1 MLLILFSIFC
11 GLLVG
16 LCLLATI
23 VEILSARRMSYNETE
38 RVENGGHISMDKD
51 PAENTPLL
59 LPDTTTSK
67 EKKNEGK
74 TINKENIYNHLFRI
88 IKTEI
93 GRIFY
98 NNINDVI

>member
-1 MLLILFSIFC
+1 MILIPFSIFC

-23 VEILSARRMSYNETE
+23 VDILSAPKKSYNETE
-38 RVENGGHISMDKD
+38 TVENGGHISMDKD
-51 PAENTPLL
+51 AGENTPLL

-67 EKKNEGK
+67 DKKNEGK
-74 TINKENIYNHLFRI
+74 TIEKKDIYNRLFRI

-93 GRIFY
+93 GRIFL
-98 NNINDVI
+98 